1 MMNNSLK
8 LLMTVSSIFM
18 SVVADAQT
26 ILPLYENGIPG
37 SKPSPDQE
45 KTETGTDGIVRVS
58 GISRPTI
65 AVYLPEKKNETK
77 TAVIIF
83 PGGGY
88 WINAI
93 KHEGWDLARFFNEK
107 GIAAFVVKYRLPD
120 SNTMV
125 FPETG
130 PLQDA
135 LQAIMHVRTNAA
147 KYNIDPSKVGVMGF
161 SAGGHLAATASTH
174 YRYSE
179 NAAALRPDFSLLIYP
194 VISFADSLG
203 HTGSRNRL
211 IGPSPTREKVKLF
224 SNELQVDAHTPPA
237 FLVHAKDDGVSYMN
251 SVVYEEALKKYNV
264 PVKLLL
270 YEKGGHG
277 YGMYN
282 KQSDIFWPDE
292 MIRWMQLFG
301 FAK

>member
-1 MMNNSLK
+1 MINMLK
-8 LLMTVSSIFM
+8 FLFM
-18 SVVADAQT
+18 VFTIAVPVITNAQT
-26 ILPLYENGIPG
+26 ILPLYDHEIPG
-37 SKPSPDQE
+37 SRPSPDKE
-45 KTETGTDGIVRVS
+45 KTETGNDGIVRVS

-65 AVYLPEKKNETK
+65 AVYIPEKKNAARS
-77 TAVIIF
+77 AVIIF

-88 WINAI
+88 GINAI
-93 KHEGWDLARFFNEK
+93 KHEGWDVAKYFNEK

-135 LQAIMHVRTNAA
+135 QQAITHVRNNAA
-147 KYNIDPSKVGVMGF
+147 KYNIDPSKIGVMGF

-179 NAAALRPDFSLLIYP
+179 NAAAVRPDFSLLIYP
-194 VISFADSLG
+194 VISFSDSIG
-203 HTGSRNRL
+203 HIGSRSNL
-211 IGPSPTREKVKLF
+211 IGKNPSPEKVKLY
-224 SNELQVDAHTPPA
+224 SNELQVDTHTPPA
-237 FLVHAKDDGVSYMN
+237 FLVHAKDDFVSYMN
-251 SVVYEEALKKYNV
+251 SVVYEEALKKNNV

-270 YEKGGHG
+270 YDKGGHG

-282 KQSDIFWPDE
+282 KQSEIFWPEE
-292 MIRWMQLFG
+292 MIRWMQSFG

>member
-1 MMNNSLK
+1 S
-8 LLMTVSSIFM
+8 
-18 SVVADAQT
+18 
-26 ILPLYENGIPG
+26 
-37 SKPSPDQE
+37 
-45 KTETGTDGIVRVS
+45 
-58 GISRPTI
+58 
-65 AVYLPEKKNETK
+65 
-77 TAVIIF
+77 AVIIF

-88 WINAI
+88 GINAI
-93 KHEGWDLARFFNEK
+93 KHEGWDLAEYFNEK
-107 GIAAFVVKYRLPD
+107 GITAFVVKYRLPD

-135 LQAIMHVRTNAA
+135 QQAITHVRNNAA
-147 KYNIDPSKVGVMGF
+147 KYNIDPSKIGVMGF

-179 NAAALRPDFSLLIYP
+179 NAAVLRPDFSLLIYP
-194 VISFADSLG
+194 VISFSDSIG
-203 HTGSRNRL
+203 HIGSRSNL
-211 IGPSPTREKVKLF
+211 IGKNPSPEKIKLY
-224 SNELQVDAHTPPA
+224 SNELQVDTHTPPA

-251 SVVYEEALKKYNV
+251 SVVYEEALKKNNV

-270 YEKGGHG
+270 YDKGGHG

-282 KQSDIFWPDE
+282 KQSEIFWPEE
-292 MIRWMQLFG
+292 MIRWMQSFG

>member
-1 MMNNSLK
+1 MITRLK
-8 LLMTVSSIFM
+8 IFIMVFSTALSMTTK
-18 SVVADAQT
+18 AQT
-26 ILPLYENGIPG
+26 IIPLYDHEIPG
-37 SKPSPDQE
+37 SKPSADKE
-45 KTETGTDGIVRVS
+45 KTETGNDGIVRVS
-58 GISRPTI
+58 GISRPTL
-65 AVYLPEKKNETK
+65 AVYLPEEKNGAK
-77 TAVIIF
+77 SAVIIF

-88 WINAI
+88 GINAI
-93 KHEGWDLARFFNEK
+93 KHEGWDLAEYFKEK

-125 FPETG
+125 FPENG

-135 LQAIMHVRTNAA
+135 QQAISHVRNNAA
-147 KYNIDPSKVGVMGF
+147 KYNIDPSKIGVMGF

-179 NAAALRPDFSLLIYP
+179 NPAAVRPDFSLLIYP
-194 VISFADSLG
+194 VISFSDSIG
-203 HTGSRNRL
+203 HMGSRSNL
-211 IGPSPTREKVKLF
+211 IGRSPSPDKVKLY
-224 SNELQVDAHTPPA
+224 SNELQVDTHTPPA

-251 SVVYEEALKKYNV
+251 SVVYEEALKKNNV

-292 MIRWMQLFG
+292 MIRWMQSFG

>member
-1 MMNNSLK
+1 MTNCLKISIMALSIGFSLITK
-8 LLMTVSSIFM
+8 
-18 SVVADAQT
+18 AQT
-26 ILPLYENGIPG
+26 ILPLYDHEIPG
-37 SKPSPDQE
+37 SKPSADKE
-45 KTETGTDGIVRVS
+45 KTETGIDGIVRVS

-65 AVYLPEKKNETK
+65 AVYMPEKKNAANS
-77 TAVIIF
+77 AVIIF

-88 WINAI
+88 GINAI
-93 KHEGWDLARFFNEK
+93 KHEGWDLAEYFNEK

-120 SNTMV
+120 SGTMV

-135 LQAIMHVRTNAA
+135 QQAITYVRNNAA
-147 KYNIDPSKVGVMGF
+147 KYDVDPSKIGVMGF

-179 NAAALRPDFSLLIYP
+179 NAASVRPDFSLLIYP
-194 VISFADSLG
+194 VISFSDSIG
-203 HTGSRNRL
+203 HKGSRTNL
-211 IGPSPTREKVKLF
+211 IGKKPTPEKIELY

-251 SVVYEEALKKYNV
+251 SVVYEEALKKNNV

-282 KQSDIFWPDE
+282 RQSDVFWPDE
-292 MIRWMQLFG
+292 MIRWMRSLG
-301 FAK
+301 YAK